1 MIGVD
6 TNILLRAVVADDAAQ
21 YKLAHDFFEDRSR
34 DDPAYVCLI
43 VLVEFIWSL
52 RRTYRYPENQVTEAV
67 RRLATASDVFI
78 EKRAIV
84 ERALASAGNGLGL
97 ADLLIAFG
105 NIAEGSGRTV
115 TFDKDAAKTVPGM
128 ELLA

>member
-1 MIGVD
+1 M
-6 TNILLRAVVADDAAQ
+6 ADDPAQ
-21 YKLAHDFFEDRSR
+21 YKLAHDFFENRSR

-67 RRLATASDVFI
+67 RRLATASDVVI
-78 EKRAIV
+78 EKRAVV
-84 ERALASAGNGLGL
+84 ERALASTGNGLGL

-105 NIAEGSGRTV
+105 NIAEGCGRTM
-115 TFDKDAAKTVPGM
+115 TFDKEAAKTVPGM